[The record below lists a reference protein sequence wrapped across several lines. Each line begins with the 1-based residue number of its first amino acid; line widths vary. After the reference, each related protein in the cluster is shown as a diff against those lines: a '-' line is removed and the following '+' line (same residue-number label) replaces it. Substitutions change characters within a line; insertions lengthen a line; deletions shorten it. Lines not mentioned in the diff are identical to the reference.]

1 MPNFKYIDNLKLEAM
16 QKNYILKI
24 TPLLFLF
31 FFSSKSF
38 SQHTDLVDDSQTQ
51 VLADSTK
58 NYIIPD
64 ATSKGMK
71 WSRTHN
77 KWFTAK
83 LGFAPILDYNAN
95 FQNQDSKNQVGKQ
108 ESRFDIRSAR
118 VMVSGKINFKNPWKY
133 LISVEY
139 KGLDRADDASNFGV
153 TDFKIVIPL
162 SENSQLDFGKVK
174 ETFVYEMVGDAANLP
189 QFERLLN
196 PFFNSRNIGVIYR
209 HYLLNNR
216 ISLSGGIFKNWPASD
231 KSFSNTDNT
240 FTARITGLPKW
251 QNDGKEFMHVGIGL
265 RYVDAKNDIIR
276 LKNKNESNI
285 TTTYVDT
292 GNMDASHQFNLSMEQ
307 LWSLDNFSVLMEYV
321 HNWTA
326 TNDLGTQQFS
336 GYYVTG
342 SYVLSGEQRPYD
354 QKAAYARRIKPTGK
368 YGAWE
373 IFARVGANDLETK
386 EIHGGINNR
395 YDLGLNWWATQY
407 WKAGLVYG
415 IGNLEKDGITGVT
428 NNLQFRIQWIY

>member
-1 MPNFKYIDNLKLEAM
+1 MP
-16 QKNYILKI
+16 KNYALKI
-24 TPLLFLF
+24 ALLLF
-31 FFSSKSF
+31 FFFINSKSF
-38 SQHTDLVDDSQTQ
+38 AQHTDLVDDSQTQ
-51 VLADSTK
+51 ILPDTTK
-58 NYIIPD
+58 TYMIPD

-71 WSRTHN
+71 WTRTQN
-77 KWFTAK
+77 KWFSAK

-95 FQNQDSKNQVGKQ
+95 FQNEDSKNQVGKQ
-108 ESRFDIRSAR
+108 ESRWDIRSAR

-139 KGLDRADDASNFGV
+139 KGMDRPDDAANFGI

-162 SENSQLDFGKVK
+162 SQNSQLEFGKVK
-174 ETFVYEMVGDAANLP
+174 ETFIYEMVGDAANLP

-216 ISLSGGIFKNWPASD
+216 ISLSGGVFKNWPASE
-231 KSFSNTDNT
+231 KSFSKTDNT

-251 QNDGKEFMHVGIGL
+251 QNDGKEFMHVGIGM
-265 RYVDAKNDIIR
+265 RYVDAKEDIIR

-285 TTTYVDT
+285 TSTYVDT
-292 GNMDASHQFNLSMEQ
+292 GNMNASHQFNLSMEQ

-321 HNWTA
+321 HNWTS
-326 TNDLGTQQFS
+326 TNDLGMQQFS

-373 IFARVGANDLETK
+373 IFARVGENDLETK

-415 IGNLEKDGITGVT
+415 IGNLEKDGIIGVT
-428 NNLQFRIQWIY
+428 NNIQFRIQWIY